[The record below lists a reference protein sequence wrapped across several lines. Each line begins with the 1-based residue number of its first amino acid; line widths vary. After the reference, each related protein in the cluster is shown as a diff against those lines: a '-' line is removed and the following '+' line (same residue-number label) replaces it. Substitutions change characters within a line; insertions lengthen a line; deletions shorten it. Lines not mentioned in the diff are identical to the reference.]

1 MNKKLACMYNEDFVE
16 KRGEWKCEIYEVK
29 YENKHYYSAENKD
42 GELISVNKEKIRTYA
57 QWMKE
62 RDNGDKGI
70 YWVMLEDKELSELE
84 IEYER
89 EVIREKWDKE
99 EKRVESGLVLCES
112 RIRELEKCREEIEE
126 RLKVERMCME
136 NMKKN
141 LREIKKIKGEL
152 EEMG

>member
-1 MNKKLACMYNEDFVE
+1 ME
-16 KRGEWKCEIYEVK
+16 
-29 YENKHYYSAENKD
+29 
-42 GELISVNKEKIRTYA
+42 
-57 QWMKE
+57 E

-70 YWVMLEDKELSELE
+70 YWVMLEDKELSEWGK
-84 IEYER
+84 EYER
-89 EVIREKWDKE
+89 EVTREKWDKE

-136 NMKKN
+136 NMQKK
-141 LREIKKIKGEL
+141 LMEIKKIKGEL

>member
-1 MNKKLACMYNEDFVE
+1 MNKKLACMYNEDFIE

-42 GELISVNKEKIRTYA
+42 GELMVVNKENVESYA
-57 QWMKE
+57 QWRKE
-62 RDNGDKGI
+62 RDNGDKEF
-70 YWVMLEDKELSELE
+70 YWVMLEDKELREWE
-84 IEYER
+84 REYER

-136 NMKKN
+136 NMQKK
-141 LREIKKIKGEL
+141 LMEIKKIKGEL